1 MIYRVE
7 VNMEDVKKYLDMAN
21 VKIHNETLVTL
32 WITAEDPDAVC
43 IRARDKICNDILGER
58 KTTRV
63 REALKYVSKGMKIT
77 KIRPSSK
84 PRPT

>member
-1 MIYRVE
+1 MIYKVE
-7 VNMEDVKKYLDMAN
+7 INMEDVKKYLDMAN
-21 VKIHNETLVTL
+21 IKIHNETLVTL

-63 REALKYVSKGMKIT
+63 REALEFVSKDMRII
-77 KIRPSSK
+77 KIRPSSRPK
-84 PRPT
+84 PT